1 MINKKPERSRGL
13 TYMGRGK
20 IQSELSYSVFTKRW
34 HRFLLGSTVPLVNLN
49 YMGHGRI
56 LFEISFF

>member
-1 MINKKPERSRGL
+1 MINNKPERSRGL

-20 IQSELSYSVFTKRW
+20 IQSELSYSVFTKRC
-34 HRFLLGSTVPLVNLN
+34 HILSVPLVNLN